1 MGRFHYTAAALCAA
15 AAMLAGCGGSQPL
28 IGNTGAMP
36 QGRAISTRPD
46 AGRSWMNPT
55 AKREP
60 LLYVSSSDNYQVYVY
75 TYPKA
80 KLVGKLVGFNLPAG
94 LCSDGKGNVFITNYN
109 GANII
114 EYAHGGTKPVA
125 TLSDPG
131 THPSGC
137 AIDPTTGNLAVTG
150 ILKSVNGPSQDGA
163 FAIFSNATGTPSLYS
178 VPYATTEFCGYDK
191 KGNLFVDGMGWGEE
205 PRFVLSE
212 LRKGQTSAET
222 VSLDNSPGGPGAVQ
236 WHGKTLSI
244 GDTYAQ
250 INQYAIKAGS
260 GTQVGSV
267 KVNSRMGQ
275 FWIQG
280 SRVIVPT
287 YLGYNPPVQV
297 YTYPGGAG
305 PIKTITDPQSPYGVT
320 VSLPPSN

>member
-1 MGRFHYTAAALCAA
+1 MARSHYPAAALCVAA
-15 AAMLAGCGGSQPL
+15 TMLAGCGGSQPL
-28 IGNTGAMP
+28 IGNSGAMP
-36 QGRAISTRPD
+36 QGRAITRPD

-55 AKREP
+55 MKREP

-80 KLVGKLVGFNLPAG
+80 KLVGKLVGFNFPAG
-94 LCSDGKGNVFITNYN
+94 LCSDRNGNVFITNYN

-150 ILKSVNGPSQDGA
+150 ILNSVNGPSQDGA
-163 FAIFSNATGTPSLYS
+163 FAIFTKATGSPSLYS
-178 VPYATTEFCGYDK
+178 VPYATTEFCGYDN
-191 KGNLFVDGMGWGEE
+191 KGNLFIDGMGWGED

-236 WHGKTLSI
+236 WHGQTLSI

-250 INQYAIKAGS
+250 IYQYAIKGGS

-267 KVNSRMGQ
+267 DVNSRMGQ

-287 YLGYNPPVQV
+287 YLGYNPPVRV